1 MSLRSSKFSFYSA
14 ALLVVANCIGTGI
27 FTTTGFLLAELQ
39 SPTLVFLVWT
49 LAAAYALLGVRCYQ
63 ELHALYPGSGGEY
76 HFLSEGWHT
85 ALGRIAG
92 FVSLVAGFSAPI
104 AASAMG
110 FSLYLQKFSP
120 LPVSPMVLASI
131 LIVLIAISQIFL
143 TDGFL
148 QLHNTFVVGK
158 LLGIALLVVVSFLYS
173 PWQGWD
179 LQNVQISPGPL
190 AHSFFWCA
198 YAFSGWNA
206 VYYIAGEV
214 LQQKSQVHRASFLG
228 TVGVVVLYLSLNA
241 ALLFTGDVNSL
252 SGQPE
257 VVAQFL
263 SNVFGPRASEW
274 LSLFIAFGLISTTSA
289 LLITG
294 PRVYA
299 RMAQDGALP
308 KMFLS
313 VPGQTPKAS
322 LLLQM
327 GLSLLILW
335 SLNFDKI
342 LHTTGFVL
350 TLCSALAVSVLLRKK
365 PLFHPLF
372 WAAMLFCLL
381 TLWLVVVGFPSV

>member
-1 MSLRSSKFSFYSA
+1 M
-14 ALLVVANCIGTGI
+14 VANCIGTGI
-27 FTTTGFLLAELQ
+27 FTTTGFLLAELKN
-39 SPTLVFLVWT
+39 PTVVFLVWV

-76 HFLSEGWHT
+76 HFLNEGWHVW
-85 ALGRIAG
+85 LGRLAG

-110 FSLYLQKFSP
+110 FSLYLQKFYPLAISP
-120 LPVSPMVLASI
+120 VILASC
-131 LIVLIAISQIFL
+131 LIVLIAISQIYL

-148 QLHNTFVVGK
+148 RTHNILVIGK
-158 LLGIALLVVVSFLYS
+158 LLGITLLVVMAFAFS
-173 PWQGWD
+173 PWRGWSFE
-179 LQNVQISPGPL
+179 NMQISAIPV

-214 LQQKSQVHRASFLG
+214 LHEKSQVHRASLAG
-228 TVGVVVLYLSLNA
+228 TVGVVLLYLSLNA
-241 ALLFTGDVNSL
+241 ALLFTGDVNAL
-252 SGQPE
+252 VGQAE

-263 SNVFGPRASEW
+263 ANVFGLQASEW

-299 RMAQDGALP
+299 RMALDGALP
-308 KMFLS
+308 KIFLS

-335 SLNFDKI
+335 TMDFDKI

-350 TLCSALAVSVLLRKK
+350 TLCSALAVSVLLKK
-365 PLFHPLF
+365 QKPTQPLF
-372 WAAMLFCLL
+372 WGALLFCLS
-381 TLWLVVVGFPSV
+381 TLWLVVVGFPNL